1 MKYHF
6 YDWDDTLV
14 LSKEALFLSYQKALA
29 KWDITFEYQYFIDYI
44 YKDSTSF
51 LKELHFLDE
60 EIKFVKNLKEKY
72 YKEDFFDKI
81 VFKFPKFNPDDKYYI
96 VTNTKASL
104 VEEFIKRKFGNSDM
118 FDGIIGIEDIGPEEK
133 RKPAPDIYVRAF
145 NIIRNNWKTSDE
157 LHIYEDSVVGL
168 TAAVK
173 FIEMY
178 ERRIKNFKIH
188 YIKH

>member
-1 MKYHF
+1 MIYRF

-29 KWDITFEYQYFIDYI
+29 IWDITFEYQYFVDYI

-51 LKELHFLDE
+51 LKDLHFLDN
-60 EIKFVKNLKEKY
+60 EIKHVKELKEKY
-72 YKEDFFDKI
+72 YKEDFFDKVI
-81 VFKFPKFNPDDKYYI
+81 FKFPKFNKNDKYFI
-96 VTNTKASL
+96 ITNTNKEL
-104 VEEFIKRKFGNSDM
+104 VKYFIKKKFDVEYTDM
-118 FDGIIGIEDIGPEEK
+118 FEDIIGLDINTK
-133 RKPAPDIYVRAF
+133 RKPSPDLYIKAF
-145 NIIRNNWKTSDE
+145 NKVRNNWKTSDE

-168 TAAVK
+168 KAAVK

-188 YIKH
+188 HVKH